1 MLKRRDLT
9 GDCRGQCFAGILDS
23 MNKPSAT
30 NWDRVDALSDAE
42 IDTSDIPPLDETF
55 FARAMLRRPAVL
67 PEQAILAHAAEGVP
81 AEGIRRLL
89 EAGVS
94 EEQIAAGIQAAI
106 TRYLA
111 EELARV

>member
-1 MLKRRDLT
+1 MSAT
-9 GDCRGQCFAGILDS
+9 N

-42 IDTSDIPPLDETF
+42 IDTSDIAPLDAAF
-55 FARAMLRRPAVL
+55 FARATLRLPAVL

-81 AEGIRRLL
+81 AEAIRRLL
-89 EAGVS
+89 DAGVS
-94 EEQIAAGIQAAI
+94 EREIAAGIQAAI

-111 EELARV
+111 EQLARI